1 MRRRLI
7 ARLPL
12 EDGYAYPDLERSASD
27 RDLLLHAALD
37 AGLQPRSVFDL
48 AEALTGRPWART
60 GPPEIRVVARELLG
74 AANRVAYRPSI
85 GAHACAR

>member
-7 ARLPL
+7 SRMPL

-48 AEALTGRPWART
+48 TEALTGRPWACT

-74 AANRVAYRPSI
+74 AADRVAYRPSN
-85 GAHACAR
+85 GGHACAR